1 VTGSSRETC
10 DQCRFDS
17 WAYTNEDVL
26 GSLRTIVPWWELLT
40 TRVDDDVLHTRPAP
54 TTWSAIEYGQHVS
67 NVLALHAF
75 GLEWMLR
82 DDNPQ
87 FPDVDVPPMSADA
100 STTPLDEAT
109 AALGTAGDTY
119 RALAQQVKGDAA
131 DRVATFADGST
142 TDAASLVRHTV
153 HDALH
158 HWRDVARGFV
168 ALGAG
173 VSSPRG
179 VVEQISA
186 SGGGVPKTAIP
197 EARVGYRGVVGDKQK
212 TRRHHGRVWQAL
224 CLMTAEGIER
234 MQGEGHPIG
243 FGSAG
248 ENFTIRGLDWS
259 ALRPGARVQIG
270 EVVCELSV
278 PALPCNNNARW
289 FSDGDFMRMHH
300 VQHPGETRWYA
311 SVMRDG
317 MVRAG
322 DEVVVEP
329 V

>member
-1 VTGSSRETC
+1 MLA
-10 DQCRFDS
+10 DS
-17 WAYTNEDVL
+17 
-26 GSLRTIVPWWELLT
+26 
-40 TRVDDDVLHTRPAP
+40 
-54 TTWSAIEYGQHVS
+54 
-67 NVLALHAF
+67 
-75 GLEWMLR
+75 
-82 DDNPQ
+82 
-87 FPDVDVPPMSADA
+87 
-100 STTPLDEAT
+100 STTPLDEVT
-109 AALGTAGDTY
+109 AALTKAVETH
-119 RALAQQVKGDAA
+119 RSLAQQVKGDAA
-131 DRVATFADGST
+131 TRIATFADGNT
-142 TDAASLVRHTV
+142 VDAASLVRHGV

-158 HWRDVARGFV
+158 HLRDVARGFV
-168 ALGAG
+168 AVGAG
-173 VSSPRG
+173 VASPNG

-186 SGGGVPKTAIP
+186 SGGGVPKTAVP
-197 EARVGYRGVVGDKQK
+197 EARVGYRGVDGDKQK

-234 MQGEGHPIG
+234 MQREGHPIG

-248 ENFTIRGLDWS
+248 ENVTIRGLDWA
-259 ALRPGARVQIG
+259 ALRPGTRVQIG

-300 VQHPGETRWYA
+300 EQHPGETRWYA

-329 V
+329 E